1 LFCNDLRWEREDDA
15 RAYKERARSGVEVEK
30 KKNEPFALSLFTPSL
45 SNACSFFS
53 IKKNT
58 PPKKMAASRP
68 LVTVQGLDGTAS
80 GQTALPAVFT
90 APIRPD
96 VVLQVRY
103 ARKSRR
109 LF

>member
-1 LFCNDLRWEREDDA
+1 MIYVGREKTM
-15 RAYKERARSGVEVEK
+15 RAHIKREQGRGSRSK